1 MNTKV
6 FLFLAGIFF
15 ISLQTLN
22 AQRGLRVGYIDMDY
36 ILENVPDYQEASKQ
50 LAEKVSR
57 WKADI
62 ESKLNDVNEMKK
74 QLENERPLLTQ
85 ELIEERIEEITFEE
99 NQISDYQQKLF
110 GPGGSLATQKRQLV
124 EPVQDQVFNAVQ
136 EISTAKKYDYVM
148 NKSEVLM
155 LYAADRHDLSD
166 QVLRNITRSSK
177 RKQINNR
184 KEENAFDKEESEVS
198 EAALKRQKEIEEKKS
213 ERESALAEKTAARE
227 ALKEERQKAFEEKRK
242 KLLEERQ
249 RKKDSIAALKL
260 EKTTAKSTKDAVTD
274 EGGEVNAEEARA
286 AIIEARKQRKDSIL
300 NARKARRDSILEARK
315 NNKKPIQEKIEG
327 EGK

>member
-1 MNTKV
+1 M
-6 FLFLAGIFF
+6 
-15 ISLQTLN
+15 
-22 AQRGLRVGYIDMDY
+22 
-36 ILENVPDYQEASKQ
+36 
-50 LAEKVSR
+50 
-57 WKADI
+57 
-62 ESKLNDVNEMKK
+62 
-74 QLENERPLLTQ
+74 LTQ

-166 QVLRNITRSSK
+166 QVLRSITRSSK

-198 EAALKRQKEIEEKKS
+198 DCLLYTSPSPRDATLSRMPS
-213 ERESALAEKTAARE
+213 SA
-227 ALKEERQKAFEEKRK
+227 
-242 KLLEERQ
+242 
-249 RKKDSIAALKL
+249 
-260 EKTTAKSTKDAVTD
+260 
-274 EGGEVNAEEARA
+274 
-286 AIIEARKQRKDSIL
+286 
-300 NARKARRDSILEARK
+300 
-315 NNKKPIQEKIEG
+315 
-327 EGK
+327 

>member
-166 QVLRNITRSSK
+166 QVLRSITRSSK

-198 EAALKRQKEIEEKKS
+198 EAALKRQKEIEKKKS
-213 ERESALAEKTAARE
+213 ERESALAERTAARE

-249 RKKDSIAALKL
+249 RKKDSIAALRL
-260 EKTTAKSTKDAVTD
+260 EKATAESTKDAVTG